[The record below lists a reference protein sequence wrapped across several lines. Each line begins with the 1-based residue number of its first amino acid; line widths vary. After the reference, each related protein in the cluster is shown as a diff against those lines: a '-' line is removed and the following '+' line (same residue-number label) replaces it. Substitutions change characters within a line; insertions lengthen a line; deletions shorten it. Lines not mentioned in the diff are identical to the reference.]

1 VLVGITG
8 GEVKLGEAAR
18 AALPYWLALLLGVF
32 LLCLFPG
39 IATFLPSLA
48 FG

>member
-1 VLVGITG
+1 VLVGNPG
-8 GEVKLGEAAR
+8 GEVTLGEAAR

-39 IATFLPSLA
+39 IATLLPRLA